1 MLPIPRPLLV
11 ILLLSTGCSPRD
23 SRPPTSEPPQAT
35 PATAALDRLI
45 TERMAASGLVGL
57 SAAIIVDQQ
66 VIWMKGFGYA
76 DEARGVPFT
85 PNTIMNVGSIAKTVT
100 GAALMGLVQ
109 EGRLSLDEDINR
121 YLPFPVT
128 NPHRPDV
135 RITLRDI
142 ATHTSGIADREAI
155 YEATYY
161 PEGRTPEPLGE
172 FLRAYF
178 TPGGRYYA
186 RENFLDVAPGTHR
199 EYSNIAA
206 GLAGYIVEQVTG
218 EPLNVHTRKTIFVPL
233 GMART
238 GWFLGE
244 IDRANHSQLY
254 EQRGDSTVAI
264 DLYAMTTYPDGGV
277 RTSVADLS
285 RFFLALLQRGEHDGA
300 RILDR
305 ATADEM
311 LRFRFD
317 SLHPLVNE
325 RWEQKNSGIF
335 WATKYNGS
343 RMGHGGADPGV
354 QADMLSD
361 RTREVGVV
369 LIANTS
375 GSERV
380 ARAYNA
386 VFDAL
391 WMYGEGWKAGR
402 VQRGP

>member
-1 MLPIPRPLLV
+1 VPPIPRCLSV
-11 ILLLSTGCSPRD
+11 ILLLSSGCLPRD
-23 SRPPTSEPPQAT
+23 SPKSERARAT
-35 PATAALDRLI
+35 PASVALDRLI

-57 SAAIIVDQQ
+57 GAAIIVDQQ

-121 YLPFPVT
+121 YLPFQVT
-128 NPHRPDV
+128 NPHRPGA

-142 ATHTSGIADREAI
+142 ATHTSGIADRDAI

-161 PEGRTPEPLGE
+161 PEGTTPEPLGE
-172 FLRAYF
+172 FLRAYL
-178 TPGGRYYA
+178 TPGGGYYA
-186 RENFLDVAPGTHR
+186 KENFLDVAPGTYR

-206 GLAGYIVEQVTG
+206 GLAGFIVEQVTG

-244 IDRANHSQLY
+244 IDRA
-254 EQRGDSTVAI
+254 
-264 DLYAMTTYPDGGV
+264 
-277 RTSVADLS
+277 
-285 RFFLALLQRGEHDGA
+285 
-300 RILDR
+300 
-305 ATADEM
+305 TADEM

-325 RWEQKNSGIF
+325 RWEEKNSGIF
-335 WATKYNGS
+335 WTTKYNGS
-343 RMGHGGADPGV
+343 RMGHGGSDPGV
-354 QADMLSD
+354 QADMLLD

-380 ARAYNA
+380 ARAYNS
-386 VFDAL
+386 VFEAL